1 MSDKLHH
8 TAAGSLTHEQVWNA
22 IDALAAR
29 HDLTPSG
36 LAKKGGLDPTT
47 FNKSKRMS
55 SDQRQR
61 WPSTESIAKVLD
73 ATGSSLDEF
82 LGLLLSGEP
91 AARRRIPLIGL
102 AQAGSGGFFDDGGY
116 PAGSGWDEVSFPD
129 VQDEHAYALE
139 ISGESMLPLF
149 RTPRLTTVRRPHR
162 LPRHPLSRLL
172 SAPRRRLR
180 PRPCQGNLW
189 SSRALVPVRMLARL
203 RARRQRLCPRRLHPL
218 GSRLP

>member
-149 RTPRLTTVRRPHR
+149 RDGDVIIVSPAAAVRRGDR
-162 LPRHPLSRLL
+162 VVVKTMEGEVLAKELK
-172 SAPRRRLR
+172 RRTARTIELKSLNPDHEDR
-180 PRPCQGNLW
+180 VFNEDQIAWMARIMW
-189 SSRALVPVRMLARL
+189 SS
-203 RARRQRLCPRRLHPL
+203 Q
-218 GSRLP
+218 